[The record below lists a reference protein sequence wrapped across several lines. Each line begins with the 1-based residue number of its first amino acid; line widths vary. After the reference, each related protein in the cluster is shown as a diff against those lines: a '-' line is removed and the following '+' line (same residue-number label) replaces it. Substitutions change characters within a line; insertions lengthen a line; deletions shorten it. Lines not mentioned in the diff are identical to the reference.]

1 MSLTWETLSALVL
14 VGSCMGSTIF
24 WTALLLGRFQAQI
37 QAGSK
42 RHDES
47 EKRLDVHTE
56 RLDNHDRELRHLQL
70 GRRRPAGDTGE

>member
-37 QAGSK
+37 QASSA
-42 RHDES
+42 RHAES
-47 EKRLDVHTE
+47 ERLLTSHSNRLDHH
-56 RLDNHDRELRHLQL
+56 DNEIRTLLG
-70 GRRRPAGDTGE
+70 GRRRGSTGE